1 MLGEGVALLETLF
14 LVKLVGLTLSAL
26 SSDQCKDH
34 WVAYGNFC
42 VTLVSETDQAKATD
56 LA

>member
-1 MLGEGVALLETLF
+1 MDLLETLL
-14 LVKLVGLTLSAL
+14 LVKLVGLTLTAL

-34 WVAYGNFC
+34 WMAYGNFC